1 MTAVSYNLVIEQG
14 ADFAF
19 SLEYRDSSGALV
31 NLTGYTARMD
41 VRASDDI
48 APTSPGTPI
57 VQLTTANGRITLGG
71 ALGTVALALTAAVT
85 AALAPTPPGGWYVY
99 DLELVSAG
107 GVVTRLLQGRVS
119 VPAEVTR

>member
-19 SLEYRDSSGALV
+19 SLEYRDSTGALV

-41 VRASDDI
+41 VRAADDV
-48 APTSPGTPI
+48 APNAPGTPI

-71 ALGTVALALTAAVT
+71 ALGTVALALTSAVT
-85 AALAPTPPGGWYVY
+85 AALVPTSNAGPYVY

-107 GVVTRLLQGRVS
+107 GVVTRLLQGKAY